1 MDKKPLGF
9 ADFMTVDYRPGSD
22 ELTKYHA
29 YKRRKRQGAG
39 SDAEYSS
46 TLPPESTKE
55 ALSVSQRLAR
65 KKLMKRIMPK
75 IKLGRERASRRI
87 ASKEKLQNRSLRKAR
102 AMLFKKLTKDIPK
115 GELSYARRQ
124 EIEKRLEKPQLQ
136 NRIKTIAKKLF
147 PKERKAELEKKRR
160 SK

>member
-9 ADFMTVDYRPGSD
+9 ADFVVTKVVPEEDDY
-22 ELTKYHA
+22 LA
-29 YKRRKRQGAG
+29 YRRQKRKRLGH
-39 SDAEYSS
+39 S
-46 TLPPESTKE
+46 TSEAHDPTDQHSHVDE
-55 ALSVSQRLAR
+55 ALTVSQRLQR

-75 IKLGRERASRRI
+75 IKLGRERASRRV

-102 AMLFKKLTKDIPK
+102 MMMFKKLTKDIPK

-124 EIEKRLEKPQLQ
+124 EIEKRLDKPQLK